1 MIKKFAVLPTALGLF
16 LMLGMTGSL
25 LAQPS
30 NGSIHG
36 TVVDATGALIP
47 HARVTVTSAAG
58 MTRTMASD
66 DEGVFEV
73 AELASGS
80 YSVSVEAAGFTPA
93 MDGVTVVGDT
103 VTRESVKLGISV
115 SQDVEVFA
123 DR

>member
-1 MIKKFAVLPTALGLF
+1 ME
-16 LMLGMTGSL
+16 
-25 LAQPS
+25 
-30 NGSIHG
+30 
-36 TVVDATGALIP
+36 
-47 HARVTVTSAAG
+47 RWWTVTSAAG